1 MSMPATDTEIP
12 GRHGRIT
19 VDDYHRMIAAG
30 LLDEDRHVQL
40 LAGTLV
46 AMTPQ
51 GSRHAVV
58 IQRLTVALVR
68 AVGDDLAVRPQLPL
82 TLTDDSE
89 PEPDLAVVRA
99 ADTRLD
105 GPHPSRALL
114 VVEVAGDSL
123 RLDRQSKQE
132 LYARAGIPEY
142 WIVNLAESSI
152 EVFLDP
158 DPVARSYRSSSVVA
172 CGARLAARADP
183 GLTIDVATLFG

>member
-1 MSMPATDTEIP
+1 MSMAATDP
-12 GRHGRIT
+12 GILERPGPIT
-19 VDDYHRMIAAG
+19 VDDYHRMIQAG
-30 LLDEDRHVQL
+30 VLDEDQHVQL
-40 LAGTLV
+40 LAGALV

-58 IQRLTVALVR
+58 IQRLTAALVR

-82 TLTDDSE
+82 TLFDDSE

-99 ADTRLD
+99 ADARLE

-123 RLDRQSKQE
+123 RLDRQSKAA

-142 WIVNLAESSI
+142 WIVNLAESSV
-152 EVFLDP
+152 EVLLQP
-158 DPVARSYRSSSVVA
+158 DPVARSYRSSAVVA
-172 CGARLAARADP
+172 PGEVLAATTLP
-183 GLTIDVATLFG
+183 GFTIDVAQLFR